1 MITYKINFDTD
12 DFYNWWDIYYCEN
25 KVAVYKKL
33 QELIGLDFMKYKKYD
48 EEEWTFI
55 SRMMN
60 EKEKTILIN
69 LIYKNKL
76 PLNIDCKELFSFDI
90 KILVDVIYILK

>member
-1 MITYKINFDTD
+1 
-12 DFYNWWDIYYCEN
+12 
-25 KVAVYKKL
+25 
-33 QELIGLDFMKYKKYD
+33 
-48 EEEWTFI
+48 
-55 SRMMN
+55 MN